1 VPRVSPVRTA
11 RLAVLA
17 VVAAAALPAQAVA
30 CDHGQQ
36 ARAAKQAGQR
46 GRAPLAVGDSTMYFS
61 VPDLAAR
68 GIEADA
74 KGCRI
79 FYTGVELLAA
89 RLKAGTLPRLSI
101 LALGANGEVA
111 DGNVEFALE
120 TIGPRR
126 VLGVVTSPNTPENAK
141 VLRAAAVRHPAQIIV
156 MDWARYSAGHPSW
169 FAGDGLHMGHTGL
182 REFAAF
188 IRRRADPM
196 MPPSAARL
204 GLPGSKAGAKACGQ
218 LAATSVFIV
227 RGAGRITCGGAR
239 SLARRSPLVP
249 WAGWRPYAWK
259 AAGGSVWSAVYRRAD
274 GKVLVATR
282 AAPAT

>member
-1 VPRVSPVRTA
+1 LLGAVA
-11 RLAVLA
+11 LAG
-17 VVAAAALPAQAVA
+17 VAAPGASA

-36 ARAAKQAGQR
+36 ASAAKQAGQR
-46 GRAPLAVGDSTMYFS
+46 GRSPLAVGDSTMYFS
-61 VPDLAAR
+61 VPELAAR

-182 REFAAF
+182 REFAVF
-188 IRRRADPM
+188 LRRRADPM

-204 GLPGSKAGAKACGQ
+204 GLPGSKAGAKACGA
-218 LAATSVFIV
+218 LAAPFAATSVFIV
-227 RGAGRITCGGAR
+227 RGARRITCAGAR

-249 WAGWRPYAWK
+249 RAGWRPYAWK
-259 AAGGSVWSAVYRRAD
+259 AAGGSVWSAVYRRDD

-282 AAPAT
+282 GPAT